1 MLKDIPPLL
10 TPRKGSKSSKT
21 DTQAGNER
29 VLPDQNRLNKT
40 ERKEDRRKDERRSSE
55 EKSKPVP
62 SDKQGG
68 ANPSTSSSSSRHR
81 PVQSAVAATEPKN
94 AKEVP
99 DKDKVHRS
107 SNQTEK
113 RSHPDHKPSSTL
125 VKESSKNNNK
135 GAKDAAVAGVRDLLP
150 KGFDKAN
157 SITNSLKEGAHSSSP
172 KERANRG
179 GEEAKLQVARQ
190 QPPSSSTTEN
200 KRTTSSAKTIELP
213 KDRTLS
219 KATRN
224 LSGQPTVKNATSDK
238 TEDKPRRGNKVV
250 ANFRLS
256 VEQAA
261 RSVQQGGMRARENG
275 TARRFLFFFFN
286 KRSLS
291 PHETIMPDPNEVAL
305 RSHRPKETA
314 RRSEKGSNTQ
324 FLVTL

>member
-40 ERKEDRRKDERRSSE
+40 EKKEDRRKDERRSSE

-68 ANPSTSSSSSRHR
+68 ANPSSSSSSRHR
-81 PVQSAVAATEPKN
+81 PVPSAVAATEPKN

-113 RSHPDHKPSSTL
+113 RSHPDHKSSSTL
-125 VKESSKNNNK
+125 VKESSNNK
-135 GAKDAAVAGVRDLLP
+135 DAKDAAVAGVRDLRS

-172 KERANRG
+172 KERASRG
-179 GEEAKLQVARQ
+179 GEAAKLQVARQ
-190 QPPSSSTTEN
+190 QPSPSSTTEN
-200 KRTTSSAKTIELP
+200 KRTTSSAKIIELP
-213 KDRTLS
+213 KDRNLS

-275 TARRFLFFFFN
+275 TARCFLNF
-286 KRSLS
+286 KSAS
-291 PHETIMPDPNEVAL
+291 
-305 RSHRPKETA
+305 SHHMK
-314 RRSEKGSNTQ
+314 Q
-324 FLVTL
+324 

>member
-1 MLKDIPPLL
+1 VLKDIPPLL

-68 ANPSTSSSSSRHR
+68 ANPSSSSSSRHR
-81 PVQSAVAATEPKN
+81 PVPSAVAATEPKN

-275 TARRFLFFFFN
+275 TARCFLNF
-286 KRSLS
+286 KSAS
-291 PHETIMPDPNEVAL
+291 
-305 RSHRPKETA
+305 SHHMK
-314 RRSEKGSNTQ
+314 Q
-324 FLVTL
+324 